1 MKLTTL
7 NLVLLVIVALL
18 GTAVGLTR
26 PSSPQA
32 PPNERAFVAFDPATL
47 LEIQIHSRVTQAPAV
62 ILQRESAEAPW
73 TVQNRAGFWA
83 EAYPIE
89 QLLGQITNLQAR
101 DLVTESADGLT
112 LFGLGPDA
120 GIEVVLKSPGAAD
133 WRFVFADARAGGQG
147 YVRAAGDERVFALP
161 GFVALGL
168 EARQWIRPGVFDLS
182 QAAVRRIEIGLAGET
197 LSVARDDKGIWREQ
211 VTGKV
216 APRVSLEDLLAD
228 LDALAVIDIVERE
241 AEAPG
246 AQGLDLGLF
255 DAEGQE
261 LAGLV
266 LDLQSNEQG
275 RRRIAA
281 RAWAQAGHDQWVGLI
296 DDAQGA
302 LIMKRIN
309 SVFVALAK

>member
-1 MKLTTL
+1 MKLTIL

-26 PSSPQA
+26 SGGPQA
-32 PPNERAFVAFDPATL
+32 ATNERAFGAFEPATL
-47 LEIQIHSRVTQAPAV
+47 LEIQIHSRATQAPPV
-62 ILQRESAEAPW
+62 ILQRDRADAPW
-73 TVQNRAGFWA
+73 TVQDRAGFWA

-133 WRFVFADARAGGQG
+133 WRFVFADARSGGQG
-147 YVRAAGDERVFALP
+147 YLRAAGEERVYALP

-168 EARQWIRPGVFDLS
+168 EPRQWIRPGVFDFS
-182 QAAVRRIEIGLAGET
+182 QEAVRRIEIGLAGET
-197 LSVARDDKGIWREQ
+197 LRVARDDKGIWREQ

-228 LDALAVIDIVERE
+228 LDALAIIDIVVRA
-241 AEAPG
+241 AEETG
-246 AQGLDLGLF
+246 AQGLELGLF
-255 DAEGQE
+255 NADNEE

-266 LDLQSNEQG
+266 LDLQSNEHGQ
-275 RRRIAA
+275 RRIEA
-281 RAWAQAGHDQWVGLI
+281 RAWAAAGHDQWVGLI